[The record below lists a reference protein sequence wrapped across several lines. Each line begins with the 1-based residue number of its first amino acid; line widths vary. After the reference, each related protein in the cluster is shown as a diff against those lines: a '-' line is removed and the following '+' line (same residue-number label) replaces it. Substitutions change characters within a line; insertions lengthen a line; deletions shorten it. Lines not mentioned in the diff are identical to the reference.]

1 MTKHFFINEGC
12 HSSMKKQQINCFIK
26 AYVSTWNIIIFKTLL
41 STRHYVQTR
50 NRCENL
56 DLAGR
61 NVIFGIIVNTFKFS
75 TRNTLVYLSS
85 RHLALVC
92 KPVLCFFVFFLVI
105 GIHSIQGWTAT
116 TRHGVTRKKST
127 KRLQHTGNLF
137 RKNLQLEDVDI
148 DILVTSRNGD

>member
-75 TRNTLVYLSS
+75 SRNTLVYLSS
-85 RHLALVC
+85 RHLALAC
-92 KPVLCFFVFFLVI
+92 KPVLCFFFFFCLFGFTPFKVEQPLR
-105 GIHSIQGWTAT
+105 GMELQEKKARKDYSIQEIC
-116 TRHGVTRKKST
+116 
-127 KRLQHTGNLF
+127 
-137 RKNLQLEDVDI
+137 LER
-148 DILVTSRNGD
+148 TYS

>member
-26 AYVSTWNIIIFKTLL
+26 AYVSTWNIIIFKPWL
-41 STRHYVQTR
+41 STRHYLQTR

-75 TRNTLVYLSS
+75 SRNTLVYLSS

-92 KPVLCFFVFFLVI
+92 KPVLCFFVFFFGNWDSL
-105 GIHSIQGWTAT
+105 HSRLNSHYEAWSYKKKKHEKITAY
-116 TRHGVTRKKST
+116 RKS
-127 KRLQHTGNLF
+127 
-137 RKNLQLEDVDI
+137 V
-148 DILVTSRNGD
+148 